1 MHSIK
6 ILAPIAVASCLACR
20 LALAGGDCPAD
31 LNGDLQVN
39 GTDLAE
45 LLGGWGQPGSTDI
58 NGSGTTDGGDLS
70 ILLGG
75 WGECPEPEVEVS
87 ISAGVASAS
96 FTEGGNVGIAF
107 LIEVAGVGST
117 PVTVNVAQSS
127 SPAGLTIVNDVPPGG
142 FVVSA
147 DGTVVFNA
155 LVSGATPGS
164 FSLQSV
170 ATPSIGG
177 ADSVAVPIEVL
188 PAAGIPDLS
197 PLAASPAAVNPT
209 VTTPVTFTLSLVG
222 TSAPPE
228 DFTLAR
234 TTPDGTPL
242 AFPAT
247 LKDDGVAPDLSAG
260 DGIYSGL
267 VNVTAA
273 SGETQ
278 RFYRAF
284 EQVGGTAGS
293 GLQSEIY
300 TLTVTNFPVGPAPSN
315 PDAIVQ
321 APDGTFIY
329 SNQFMVTFVD
339 GTTEARI
346 EEIVDSVDGE
356 VIGTIPA
363 TLAYQVGIP
372 GNGSASGVL
381 GTIAG
386 MKTIVDVDVVEPI
399 FPNLTA
405 ELVPNDPLY
414 PTQVGVRRVRA
425 SEAWTISTGQVVIAV
440 VDTGVDATHPDFGGK
455 VLVLPGSDFVDD
467 DDDPSDPDG
476 HGTKMAGVAAAI
488 GNNGI
493 GVAGMAWQS
502 QILAVRALGGSSTD
516 LAAGIIFAAASGARV
531 INVSGGIPEPSVI
544 LQIAVSYAIERGC
557 LVVGSAGNLLAT
569 GASAPQY
576 PCGFPGVLCVGAT
589 SNEDLPLPGTARG
602 EWVAMAAPGQAVPTT
617 VVGGGYGT
625 ATGTSPAA
633 AMVSGAAAMVWSM
646 DPTQSASQ
654 VRERLLTGALPLPS
668 ELGLGAGRLD
678 ALEASFDGSFE
689 LVPDLST
696 WSTAGTV
703 SVLNSLGPLVPTDRG
718 RMAYVSTG
726 PAGAGIAAS
735 LTKNFIVQPGVTSFG
750 ITFSYDFVTEEW
762 PEFVGTQF
770 NDSVRIVL
778 VEPDE
783 NVIVLAVESVNGSTF
798 FPVEG
803 IDFPGGDGTV
813 GHTGWKTVSAVIPIT
828 KGPGSYVVQIQ
839 DAGDDVYDSVV
850 LVDAIR
856 LVGDV
861 QALYCGSPAAGDCCE
876 AHPTPFCIDGSCCN
890 TVCLLDPS
898 CCQTEWDGGCVALA
912 IANCSGCVPP
922 AEICDN
928 GVDDDGDQ
936 LVDCDD
942 PDCVEHPACAPP
954 PAEICD
960 NGVDD
965 DGDQLVDCDDPDCVE
980 FPGCGSQGGC
990 GDPQANSCCIVHANP
1005 YCDNAECCAAV
1016 CAADPFCCAS
1026 SWDSLCVNRA
1036 VAICSVC
1043 APPAEVCDNGVDD
1056 DGDQLIDCDDPDCV
1070 EHPACA
1076 PPPQEL
1082 CDNGVDDDG
1091 DKLVDC
1097 ADPDCNQDPTCC
1109 AGGDPMLDLGDHL
1122 LAGGQIDSASFQL
1135 SGTAETIEISFDY
1148 VSNTSGSWAS
1158 DMVLV
1163 ISDGVHPPVAW
1174 GGFDTQFNGVV
1185 NAGPWPFCCSQS
1197 APSGSYSAT
1206 VAVPP
1211 GALSASGTWTI
1222 SIGNGWLNSPAV
1234 QYDDVIVKVNGAC
1247 AGGTL
1252 AVLDGME
1259 NPDLWQTATWQTSNG
1274 GQHQVTHQPTGG
1286 NPDARRDVAQFVAG
1300 GGSLLV
1306 VIHQHQSATWDPSVR
1321 GPINRVDFGIDY
1333 RYLSPIPGGD
1343 GQAFGVVAV
1352 QGGRFF
1358 NGSHA
1363 VTGSDP
1369 NQWLRRDFIGLNA
1382 ANFSAWDGGPGPDF
1396 SATGG
1401 PITFGFYTANS
1412 STGSA
1417 FQRTATYDN
1426 FSLRVNP

>member
-1 MHSIK
+1 MHSK
-6 ILAPIAVASCLACR
+6 KMLAPVVIASCLACR
-20 LALAGGDCPAD
+20 MAVAGGDCPAD
-31 LNGDLQVN
+31 LNGDGQVN
-39 GTDLAE
+39 GADLAQ
-45 LLGGWGQPGSTDI
+45 LLGGWGQPGPTDI
-58 NGSGTTDGGDLS
+58 NGSGTTDGGDLA

-96 FTEGGNVGIAF
+96 FTEGGSVGIAF
-107 LIEVAGVGST
+107 LVEVTGVGST
-117 PVTVNVAQSS
+117 PVTINVAQSS
-127 SPAGLTIVNDVPPGG
+127 SPAGLTIVNDVPAGG
-142 FVVSA
+142 FVIAA
-147 DGTVVFNA
+147 DGTIVFNA

-164 FSLQSV
+164 FTLQSV
-170 ATPSIGG
+170 ATPSIGA

-209 VTTPVTFTLSLVG
+209 VTTAVTFTLSLVG

-260 DGIYSGL
+260 DGIYSGS

-284 EQVGGTAGS
+284 EQVGGTAGG
-293 GLQSEIY
+293 GLESEIY
-300 TLTVTNFPVGPAPSN
+300 TLTVTNFPVGPAPSS

-329 SNQFMVTFVD
+329 SNQFMVTFVG

-399 FPNLTA
+399 FPNLTT

-414 PTQVGVRRVRA
+414 PTQVGVRRTRS
-425 SEAWTISTGQVVIAV
+425 SEAWTISTGQVVVAV

-467 DDDPSDPDG
+467 DGDPSDPDG
-476 HGTKMAGVAAAI
+476 HGTKMAGIAAAI

-493 GVAGMAWQS
+493 GIAGMAWQS

-557 LVVGSAGNLLAT
+557 LVVGSSGNLLAT

-576 PCGFPGVLCVGAT
+576 PCGYPGVLCVGAT
-589 SNEDLPLPGTARG
+589 TNDDLPLPGTASG
-602 EWVAMAAPGQAVPTT
+602 EWVSMAAPGQAVPTT

-625 ATGTSPAA
+625 ASGTSPAA

-654 VRERLLTGALPLPS
+654 VKERLLTGASPLPS
-668 ELGLGAGRLD
+668 PLQLGSGRLD
-678 ALEASFDGSFE
+678 ALESTLDGSFE
-689 LVPDLST
+689 LIPDLST

-703 SVLNSLGPLVPTDRG
+703 SVLGSLGPLVPTDRG

-735 LTKNFIVQPGVTSFG
+735 LTKNFVVQPGVTSFG

-783 NVIVLAVESVNGSTF
+783 NEIVLAVESVNGSTF

-898 CCQTEWDGGCVALA
+898 CCQTAWDGGCVELA
-912 IANCSGCVPP
+912 IANCNRCAPPGEICDNGVDDDGDTLIDCDDPDCVEHPACTPPGEICDNDVDDDGDQLVDCDDPDCAQFPGCGPP
-922 AEICDN
+922 GACGDPQANSCCIVHANPYCDDAECCAAVCAADPFCCASSWDSLCVNRAIAICSVCAPPTEICDN

-954 PAEICD
+954 PP
-960 NGVDD
+960 V
-965 DGDQLVDCDDPDCVE
+965 
-980 FPGCGSQGGC
+980 
-990 GDPQANSCCIVHANP
+990 
-1005 YCDNAECCAAV
+1005 
-1016 CAADPFCCAS
+1016 
-1026 SWDSLCVNRA
+1026 
-1036 VAICSVC
+1036 
-1043 APPAEVCDNGVDD
+1043 
-1056 DGDQLIDCDDPDCV
+1056 
-1070 EHPACA
+1070 
-1076 PPPQEL
+1076 EL

-1091 DKLVDC
+1091 DKLVD
-1097 ADPDCNQDPTCC
+1097 
-1109 AGGDPMLDLGDHL
+1109 
-1122 LAGGQIDSASFQL
+1122 
-1135 SGTAETIEISFDY
+1135 
-1148 VSNTSGSWAS
+1148 
-1158 DMVLV
+1158 
-1163 ISDGVHPPVAW
+1163 
-1174 GGFDTQFNGVV
+1174 
-1185 NAGPWPFCCSQS
+1185 
-1197 APSGSYSAT
+1197 
-1206 VAVPP
+1206 
-1211 GALSASGTWTI
+1211 
-1222 SIGNGWLNSPAV
+1222 
-1234 QYDDVIVKVNGAC
+1234 
-1247 AGGTL
+1247 
-1252 AVLDGME
+1252 
-1259 NPDLWQTATWQTSNG
+1259 
-1274 GQHQVTHQPTGG
+1274 
-1286 NPDARRDVAQFVAG
+1286 
-1300 GGSLLV
+1300 
-1306 VIHQHQSATWDPSVR
+1306 
-1321 GPINRVDFGIDY
+1321 
-1333 RYLSPIPGGD
+1333 
-1343 GQAFGVVAV
+1343 
-1352 QGGRFF
+1352 
-1358 NGSHA
+1358 
-1363 VTGSDP
+1363 
-1369 NQWLRRDFIGLNA
+1369 
-1382 ANFSAWDGGPGPDF
+1382 
-1396 SATGG
+1396 
-1401 PITFGFYTANS
+1401 
-1412 STGSA
+1412 
-1417 FQRTATYDN
+1417 
-1426 FSLRVNP
+1426 